1 MVMGKFKKRLFHHS
15 DVENDNAGGTYE
27 KTQVKITDAYFQSSG
42 FGRILDD
49 HHGDGAEPHAEYENP
64 RQRLAEKL

>member
-1 MVMGKFKKRLFHHS
+1 
-15 DVENDNAGGTYE
+15 VENDNAGGTYE
-27 KTQVKITDAYFQSSG
+27 KTQVKITDTYFQSSG

-49 HHGDGAEPHAEYENP
+49 HHGDGAEPHAEDENP